1 MLELVQR
8 AAPTLLE
15 GLWTTLWLGVVSFVL
30 GLVVGFVVAVMR
42 MFGPLPLRWLAGAFV
57 SVLRGTPLLTQLLLV
72 YYGLPQLGIVIA
84 AIPSVLFTLAVHSG
98 AYISED
104 LRGGLQSVD
113 KGQWEAGYTIGM
125 TFRQALRRIIVP
137 QAIRVVTP
145 SLGSRFISMMKET
158 SLASVVTVVELT
170 RVAERVGSATF
181 RYMEMF
187 VIVAIIYW
195 LINSVLSFLQAG
207 LEQRLRRAY

>member
-1 MLELVQR
+1 MLDLVQR

-15 GLWTTLWLGVVSFVL
+15 GLWTTLWLGVVSFAL

-57 SVLRGTPLLTQLLLV
+57 SVLRGTPLLTQLLLI

-104 LRGGLQSVD
+104 LRGGLQSID

-137 QAIRVVTP
+137 QAVRVVTP

>member
-1 MLELVQR
+1 VLELVER
-8 AAPTLLE
+8 AAPTLLQ
-15 GLWTTLWLGVVSFVL
+15 GLWMTLWLGVVSFAL
-30 GLVVGFVVAVMR
+30 GLLVGFLVAVMKL
-42 MFGPLPLRWLAGAFV
+42 FGPLPVRFVADVFV
-57 SVLRGTPLLTQLLLV
+57 SLLRGTPLLTQLLLV

-84 AIPSVLFTLAVHSG
+84 AIPSVIFTLAVHSG

-104 LRGGLQSVD
+104 LRGGLQAID
-113 KGQWEAGYTIGM
+113 KGQWEASYTIGM
-125 TFRQALRRIIVP
+125 TFWQALRRIIVP
-137 QAIRVVTP
+137 QAVRIVTP

-187 VIVAIIYW
+187 VIVALIYW
-195 LINSVLSFLQAG
+195 FINTVLSFVQTR
-207 LEQRLRRAY
+207 LELRLRRAY

>member
-1 MLELVQR
+1 
-8 AAPTLLE
+8 
-15 GLWTTLWLGVVSFVL
+15 
-30 GLVVGFVVAVMR
+30 
-42 MFGPLPLRWLAGAFV
+42 LA
-57 SVLRGTPLLTQLLLV
+57 PLLTQLLLV

-104 LRGGLQSVD
+104 LRGGLQSID

-125 TFRQALRRIIVP
+125 TFRQALRRVIVP

-187 VIVAIIYW
+187 VIVAVIYW

-207 LEQRLRRAY
+207 LERRLRRAY

>member
-1 MLELVQR
+1 MLELLQR
-8 AAPTLLE
+8 AAPTLLQ
-15 GLWTTLWLGVVSFVL
+15 GLWMTLWLGVVSFAL
-30 GLVVGFVVAVMR
+30 GLLVGFVVAVMKL
-42 MFGPLPLRWLAGAFV
+42 FGPWPVRFVADVFV
-57 SVLRGTPLLTQLLLV
+57 SLLRGTPLLTQLLLV

-84 AIPSVLFTLAVHSG
+84 AIPSVIFTLAVHSG

-104 LRGGLQSVD
+104 LRGGLQAID

-125 TFRQALRRIIVP
+125 TFRQALRRVIVP
-137 QAIRVVTP
+137 QAIRIVTP

-187 VIVAIIYW
+187 VIVALIYW
-195 LINSVLSFLQAG
+195 FINAVLSFVQTR